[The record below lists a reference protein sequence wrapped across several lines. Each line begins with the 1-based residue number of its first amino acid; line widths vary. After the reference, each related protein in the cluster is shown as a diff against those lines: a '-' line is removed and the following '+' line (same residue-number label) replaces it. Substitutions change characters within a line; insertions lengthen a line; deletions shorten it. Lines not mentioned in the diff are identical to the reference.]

1 MSPLTSNADV
11 SVPLLQRIGAAW
23 AALLLLVLTLAA
35 ASPTLH
41 GWLHCAGVDPDD
53 SCAVVLFASGITAA
67 AAIIAVALPNVAWP
81 VCRATPYQELFFTTP
96 RYLRLPERGPPAC
109 YIFTPRVICDCQSSG
124 PSSDRSRAHSLGV
137 SQWSVS

>member
-1 MSPLTSNADV
+1 MSPLKSNADV

-23 AALLLLVLTLAA
+23 AALLLLVLTLAT

-41 GWLHCAGVDPDD
+41 GWLHSAGVDADD

-67 AAIIAVALPNVAWP
+67 ATVIAIALPSVAWP
-81 VCRATPYQELFFTTP
+81 ACRVAPYQELFVTTP

-109 YIFTPRVICDCQSSG
+109 
-124 PSSDRSRAHSLGV
+124 
-137 SQWSVS
+137 